1 MNTSK
6 ARERGREDDTH
17 LSVHRYILTR
27 YERAGGKEQGRQERL
42 RMQIYVTL
50 LRIPKAYPRANR
62 PGWYMYEAC
71 SLFKTRMVSVMSG
84 STSIEF
90 MLDENSTLKKR
101 DPA

>member
-1 MNTSK
+1 MTHTFQ
-6 ARERGREDDTH
+6 REREDDTH
-17 LSVHRYILTR
+17 HSLHRYILTR
-27 YERAGGKEQGRQERL
+27 YERAGGREQGRQERL
-42 RMQIYVTL
+42 RMQIYVT
-50 LRIPKAYPRANR
+50 RAYPRANR

-90 MLDENSTLKKR
+90 ILDENSTLKKR